1 VFAAYNFVSWLPT
14 CLCGGTPLIFIFGF
28 FDLSFVS
35 LLLSAIV
42 LQSPYMPKTS
52 GACHHSTTL
61 SSGLFQR
68 LAQAELKTYKPS
80 YDDHGNLIPAPS
92 PNSVC
97 GDFLFVWQ
105 LEIAVL

>member
-1 VFAAYNFVSWLPT
+1 VFAAYNFASWVP
-14 CLCGGTPLIFIFGF
+14 CVIFGGTLLIFIFGW
-28 FDLSFVS
+28 FDLSFIS
-35 LLLSAIV
+35 LLLSAVV
-42 LQSPYMPKTS
+42 LQSPYMPKTK
-52 GACHHSTTL
+52 GACHYSTTL

-80 YDDHGNLIPAPS
+80 YDDQGDLIPAPS

-97 GDFLFVWQ
+97 GDFLLVWQ